1 MERMPRAGDR
11 RLIVTAD
18 DFGAAN
24 CIDSAIRSAIGIGQV
39 SAVSALT
46 NYPRA
51 ATALSDLRAEFP
63 QIDIGVH
70 LNITSGP
77 PLTDRTALS
86 NILTNSG
93 EFRGLSALMDR
104 LGQIPMDALQTEL
117 RAQIDVLTT
126 IGITPDHLSS
136 HHNILAIYPPFQDLL
151 LRLAKTYSLPIRKPV
166 AISQTHTR
174 RYGYA
179 KTRQRATRS
188 ILGLIFRRPYRAIR
202 LLPGTYLRLLQ
213 SERLMLRENVHAPDH
228 LIDSLYGGA
237 SVRNMRHILQHLPT
251 GISELVVH
259 LGECD
264 SAEEVPNSIETALL
278 QDRTIERNLIL
289 NGTLRKMM
297 DREGIR
303 PARFRDL
310 AGEHQTGL
318 AR

>member
-1 MERMPRAGDR
+1 MDSIAPGRDR

-18 DFGAAN
+18 DFGAAD
-24 CIDSAIRSAIGIGQV
+24 CIDNAIRSAIRIGQV

-51 ATALSDLRAEFP
+51 VTALADLHEEFP
-63 QIDIGVH
+63 DVDIGVH

-77 PLTDRTALS
+77 PRTDPTALAT
-86 NILTNSG
+86 ILAETG

-104 LGQIPMDALQTEL
+104 LGHIRMDAVETEL
-117 RAQIDVLTT
+117 RAQIDVLMS

-151 LRLAKTYSLPIRKPV
+151 IRLARAYALPIRKPV

-174 RYGYA
+174 RFGYA
-179 KTRQRATRS
+179 KTRQRANRS
-188 ILGLIFRRPYRAIR
+188 ILGLIYRRPYRAIR
-202 LLPGTYLRLLQ
+202 LLPGTYVRLLQ
-213 SERLMLRENVHAPDH
+213 SRRLLIRENVQAPDH

-237 SVRNMRHILQHLPT
+237 SVHNIRHILRHLPS

-264 SAEEVPNSIETALL
+264 SVDELPPGIETELL

-289 NGTLRKMM
+289 NGTLRIMM
-297 DREGIR
+297 DRENIR
-303 PARFRDL
+303 PARFKDL
-310 AGEHQTGL
+310 VDAHRG
-318 AR
+318 